1 MSWNQFHKN
10 DPVTYDDSICNFGRV
25 FYHDTKTDMVQI
37 VIRYDSD
44 TLKGW
49 KFIRRPAKDVRRTI
63 PIVHRWTIE
72 DVFNIPKEN
81 RVRNTSPVGEESSG
95 YCSEIDEMVHIPSKI
110 NTQEH
115 GYLAKILSMLRFT

>member
-1 MSWNQFHKN
+1 MSWDQFHKN

-37 VIRYDSD
+37 VIRYGSD

-63 PIVHRWTIE
+63 PVLNRWTIE

-81 RVRNTSPVGEESSG
+81 RVHNTSPVGEESAG
-95 YCSEIDEMVHIPSKI
+95 YCDNKIAPISSKI

-115 GYLAKILSMLRFT
+115 GYLAKILSMLRLT